1 MHKAGSHIA
10 PATDRRL
17 ARRRPTRLRD
27 GRLFDTNGRF
37 IADWSVRDRTPLG
50 AALAVEAA
58 TCLPTRVGFYDE
70 EHRTLHPA
78 RIVWTKDAACGLVFL
93 ARPFDDRRVRGGFGG
108 DFYALGAP
116 ARLARA
122 VLR

>member
-1 MHKAGSHIA
+1 M
-10 PATDRRL
+10 TRRSL
-17 ARRRPTRLRD
+17 AARSLAA
-27 GRLFDTNGRF
+27 LV
-37 IADWSVRDRTPLG
+37 AACLALG